1 MFGASWDHGEATIV
15 ARSAKYSSDGS
26 TATHEFVADIRPSEA
41 APFRAT
47 IHEPTIATDF
57 WPPNVGDVVSVL
69 IKSKDNKV
77 KFDKDDQRLSVKAY
91 EARTKQA
98 FADVQNQPL
107 GTPVASNQPW
117 RTAGSSTGGALP
129 DSVIA
134 KLSQLGITPGAPI
147 QVLGSDSAQAQAILA
162 AFGGGSVAA
171 DGSASFAGASAAV
184 PTPEMRLARIAA
196 LRQQGLLTEAEYA
209 TQRERIISEL

>member
-1 MFGASWDHGEATIV
+1 MFGASWDRGEATIV
-15 ARSAKYSSDGS
+15 ARNAKYSGSGS
-26 TATHEFVADIRPSEA
+26 TATYEFVADIHPTDA

-98 FADVQNQPL
+98 FAEMQNRPL
-107 GTPVASNQPW
+107 GTPATENQAW
-117 RTAGSSTGGALP
+117 SIAGSATGSALP
-129 DSVIA
+129 ESVIA
-134 KLSQLGITPGAPI
+134 KLSQLGIAPGVPM
-147 QVLGSDSAQAQAILA
+147 QVLGRDSAQAQELLA
-162 AFGGGSVAA
+162 AFGAGSFATDVAA
-171 DGSASFAGASAAV
+171 PGVAPGVASPSVEA
-184 PTPEMRLARIAA
+184 RLVRISA
-196 LRQQGLLTEAEYA
+196 LRQQGLLTDAEYA